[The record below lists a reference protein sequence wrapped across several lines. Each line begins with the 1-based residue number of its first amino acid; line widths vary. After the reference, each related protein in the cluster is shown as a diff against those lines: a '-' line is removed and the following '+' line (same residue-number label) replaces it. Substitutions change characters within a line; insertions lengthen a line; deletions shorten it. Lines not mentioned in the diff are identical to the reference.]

1 MQATMQWYSLSASHP
16 RLDTEEMKAWIGSG
30 EVELAEEETANLLK
44 EADKD
49 GVSRMVAMTLSSP

>member
-1 MQATMQWYSLSASHP
+1 MQWYSTRLP
-16 RLDTEEMKAWIGSG
+16 RLDAEEMKAWIGSG

-49 GVSRMVAMTLSSP
+49 GVSWMVAMTLSSP